1 MLINALA
8 VEKLKIF
15 ETILSK
21 RIVVTWALGDLGLQ
35 GGPLSALDS
44 VDTGEG
50 ASSAHCTLG
59 SFSQGSLSKHLPR
72 QTVWKVRV
80 V

>member
-21 RIVVTWALGDLGLQ
+21 RIVVTWALGDPDLGLQ

-50 ASSAHCTLG
+50 ASSAYCTLDP
-59 SFSQGSLSKHLPR
+59 FPR
-72 QTVWKVRV
+72 AA
-80 V
+80 